1 MSDRHSISPYPI
13 RMPPELRDRLEA
25 SARDG
30 NRSLHAEIIAR
41 LAASYFDENR
51 EGQLTTATVAAFAE
65 VEARMQKRMEEHLRA
80 IKQASEELSRLR
92 SSEPASSESEGPA
105 E

>member
-13 RMPPELRDRLEA
+13 RMPPDLRDRLEA

-41 LAASYFDENR
+41 LAASYADEERGVPGNTH
-51 EGQLTTATVAAFAE
+51 LATVTIADLE
-65 VEARMQKRMEEHLRA
+65 EIEERMERRLQKHL
-80 IKQASEELSRLR
+80 KVLMQATE
-92 SSEPASSESEGPA
+92 ASKKTESENSPD
-105 E
+105 

>member
-13 RMPPELRDRLEA
+13 RMPPDLRDRLEA

-41 LAASYFDENR
+41 LAASYADEERGVPGN
-51 EGQLTTATVAAFAE
+51 LPLKTVTIASLE
-65 VEARMQKRMEEHLRA
+65 EMEERMERRLEKHL
-80 IKQASEELSRLR
+80 KVLMQATDELARKKA
-92 SSEPASSESEGPA
+92 ESESSPE
-105 E
+105 